1 MTRGCRSTWGGLE
14 EYGQTRAAAATADKQ
29 TDDCSLQEA
38 QLQNDQDRAEH
49 QRPTYV
55 TLLDISTLTSGG
67 QNKRRAVTDE
77 EVVKATSA
85 APGFFSQT
93 LISEC
98 ASRHFFICYASTEEC
113 ATPRERSMPG
123 LQDSS
128 DVAAVS
134 RAATHVNSAASTMS
148 IHYFT
153 PVASLALGIPLL
165 TVKGTDFKPGQLL

>member
-1 MTRGCRSTWGGLE
+1 MDRHGAPRRRRTNKLTIVRCRRPASKRPR
-14 EYGQTRAAAATADKQ
+14 QSRAPT
-29 TDDCSLQEA
+29 TDVCYARYFNSDV
-38 QLQNDQDRAEH
+38 R
-49 QRPTYV
+49 RP
-55 TLLDISTLTSGG
+55 
-67 QNKRRAVTDE
+67 NKRRAVTDE

-134 RAATHVNSAASTMS
+134 TAATRMDSAASTLS
-148 IHYFT
+148 ILYFT
-153 PVASLALGIPLL
+153 PVTSLALGIPLL

>member
-1 MTRGCRSTWGGLE
+1 MNRVRKFPSLLLPVSVVKPYGAPSFAHQHLSEFPFFSFPFQTSPPAGQSWLRLLMMRGCRSTWGGLE
-14 EYGQTRAAAATADKQ
+14 EYGQTRGAAATADKQ

-85 APGFFSQT
+85 APGFFFSNPDIRVR
-93 LISEC
+93 L
-98 ASRHFFICYASTEEC
+98 
-113 ATPRERSMPG
+113 
-123 LQDSS
+123 
-128 DVAAVS
+128 
-134 RAATHVNSAASTMS
+134 
-148 IHYFT
+148 
-153 PVASLALGIPLL
+153 ASLLYLL
-165 TVKGTDFKPGQLL
+165 RFHGRVRYA